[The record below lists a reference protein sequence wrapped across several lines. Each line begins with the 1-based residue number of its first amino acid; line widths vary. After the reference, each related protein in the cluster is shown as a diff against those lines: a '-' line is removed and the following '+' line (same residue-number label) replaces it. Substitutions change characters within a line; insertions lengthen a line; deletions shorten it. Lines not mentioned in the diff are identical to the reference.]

1 MLVLE
6 WLDGIVS
13 DVTCCCMWLLVV
25 TRFAYLLDLYT
36 IHIVTQLVG
45 VAVWCSLG
53 GYNCSDESSEDALH
67 IFLCHKVIWL
77 HLPHIILNDRAQLCY
92 VYKSMPAYKS
102 WHFKILPPTFSFFF
116 VWGIIP
122 FLSYQLMFHYAYLWK
137 APRYLCF
144 TMFMWLFCLFTLLLL
159 LWLLKAIWLGIIDWL
174 TRYRGHIHI

>member
-6 WLDGIVS
+6 WLDSIMS

-36 IHIVTQLVG
+36 IHMVTQLIG

-53 GYNCSDESSEDALH
+53 GYDVQMKVVRMSCIFSYVTKWSDY
-67 IFLCHKVIWL
+67 IFLISFWMIEHSYAMYTKVCQ
-77 HLPHIILNDRAQLCY
+77 HTK
-92 VYKSMPAYKS
+92 V
-102 WHFKILPPTFSFFF
+102 WHFKILPPTFSIFL
-116 VWGIIP
+116 WGIIP

-137 APRYLCF
+137 TPRYLCF